1 MGDVVTH
8 HLRLLQ
14 CFLQQ
19 RRAHRR
25 GYVPAHSP
33 VTKETSLRIKQ
44 GLAARG
50 KVDFGTVPAGGSV
63 PEVAKWLV
71 RIAGRE
77 ISPPLFRLLL
87 HIASVIPCQ
96 RAYPAGGYGA
106 ELLGFSDETVV
117 RPGLPVPIGSRLGE
131 IAESL
136 LALPKRLLGLLAL
149 RDIHPS
155 ADEFNRTVGGCIKD
169 WVRTPA

>member
-25 GYVPAHSP
+25 GYVPCHPP

-50 KVDFGTVPAGGSV
+50 KVDIGTVPAGGSV

-71 RIAGRE
+71 RIEVCEMKA
-77 ISPPLFRLLL
+77 PLFWLVLD
-87 HIASVIPCQ
+87 IASVIPWQ

-117 RPGLPVPIGSRLGE
+117 RPSLPVPIGRRFGE
-131 IAESL
+131 MPES
-136 LALPKRLLGLLAL
+136 
-149 RDIHPS
+149 
-155 ADEFNRTVGGCIKD
+155 
-169 WVRTPA
+169 TP